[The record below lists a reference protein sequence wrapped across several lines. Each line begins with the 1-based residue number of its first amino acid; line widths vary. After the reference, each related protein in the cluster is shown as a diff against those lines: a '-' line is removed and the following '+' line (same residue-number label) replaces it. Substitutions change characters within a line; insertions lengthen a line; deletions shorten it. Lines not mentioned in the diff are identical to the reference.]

1 MNINEFKNKNY
12 DNLEKVLPIL
22 HMPSEN
28 KQRERNVAT
37 ECRMLLDA
45 ATYSIIKIPKIVVDL
60 LDVYLV
66 EFPFNEGPVF
76 DKNTLQLH
84 PKMIY
89 QSLYSMM
96 LAMTYRF
103 HGYKEDIY
111 KLIRENQFPWME
123 NGYISDYNLQ
133 QKIDELVSYFYK
145 YWISSFIKYES
156 GEYKYSSY
164 KIMSTKFYVDWDLDF
179 NKQCNYFRIYNHIG
193 HTKDIVANNI
203 IPWIVYYSQK
213 LRILD
218 ADKIKLAAELDGYNH
233 HLADDSLFIHECIN
247 DNRGITY
254 FFKRYKYHLAE
265 YTGAILVL
273 MDMIKYQKTE
283 TPTDPNMDLVKIIG
297 GILEKSKNIPKCPG
311 ITKSAVNGKN
321 LVVKYE
327 SDEEPDNIFISE
339 SMAKKISDDSNYRK
353 LTSRLDNIQE

>member
-12 DNLEKVLPIL
+12 DNLEKVLPIFR
-22 HMPSEN
+22 MPSKN
-28 KQRERNVAT
+28 KQHERNVAM
-37 ECRMLLDA
+37 ECRMVLDA
-45 ATYSIIKIPKIVVDL
+45 ATYKIIKIPKIVVNL

-76 DKNTLQLH
+76 DKKTLQLH

-96 LAMTYRF
+96 LAITYRF
-103 HGYKEDIY
+103 HGCKEDIY
-111 KLIRENQFPWME
+111 KLIRENKFPWMI
-123 NGYISDYNLQ
+123 NDGCISDMNLQ
-133 QKIDELVSYFYK
+133 EKIDDLVSYFYK
-145 YWISSFIKYES
+145 YWISSIVKYES
-156 GEYKYSSY
+156 CEYKYSSY
-164 KIMSTKFYVDWDLDF
+164 KIMSAKFYVDWDLDF

-193 HTKDIVANNI
+193 HTKDIVSNNI

-233 HLADDSLFIHECIN
+233 HLADDSLFIHECID
-247 DNRGITY
+247 DNRSITY
-254 FFKRYKYHLAE
+254 FFKRYKYHLSE
-265 YTGAILVL
+265 YAGAILVL

-283 TPTDPNMDLVKIIG
+283 TPTDPNMDLVKRIG
-297 GILEKSKNIPKCPG
+297 DILEKYKDIPKCPD
-311 ITKSAVNGKN
+311 ITESAVNGKN

-327 SDEEPDNIFISE
+327 SDEEPDTIFISE
-339 SMAKKISDDSNYRK
+339 SMAKKISDDSNYHK
-353 LTSRLDNIQE
+353 LTNRHGNI

>member
-37 ECRMLLDA
+37 ECRMVLDA
-45 ATYSIIKIPKIVVDL
+45 ATYKIIKIPKIVVNL

-66 EFPFNEGPVF
+66 EFPFNDGPVF
-76 DKNTLQLH
+76 DKKTLDLH

-123 NGYISDYNLQ
+123 NGYISGYNLQ

-145 YWISSFIKYES
+145 YWISSIIKYES
-156 GEYKYSSY
+156 REYKYSSY
-164 KIMSTKFYVDWDLDF
+164 KIMSNKFYVDWNLDF
-179 NKQCNYFRIYNHIG
+179 NAKCNDIRIYYNIH
-193 HTKDIVANNI
+193 HTKDIVADNI

-218 ADKIKLAAELDGYNH
+218 ADKIEIAAELDGYNH

-265 YTGAILVL
+265 YTGVILVL

-283 TPTDPNMDLVKIIG
+283 TPTDPNMDLAKRIG
-297 GILEKSKNIPKCPG
+297 DILEKFNDIPEYQDIKA
-311 ITKSAVNGKN
+311 SVVNGKN

-327 SDEEPDNIFISE
+327 SYEEPDSVFISE
-339 SMAKKISDDSNYRK
+339 SMAKKISDDSNYHK
-353 LTSRLDNIQE
+353 LTDRHGNI

>member
-1 MNINEFKNKNY
+1 MNINEFRNTNY
-12 DNLEKVLPIL
+12 DLEKVLPIFRR
-22 HMPSEN
+22 MPSEN
-28 KQRERNVAT
+28 KQHERNVAM
-37 ECRMLLDA
+37 ECRMVLDA
-45 ATYSIIKIPKIVVDL
+45 ATYKIIKIPKFLVDL

-66 EFPFNEGPVF
+66 EFPFNDGPIF
-76 DKNTLQLH
+76 NKKNLELNS
-84 PKMIY
+84 KMIY

-123 NGYISDYNLQ
+123 NGYISSYNLQ

-145 YWISSFIKYES
+145 YWVSSIIKYES
-156 GEYKYSSY
+156 REYKYSSY
-164 KIMSTKFYVDWDLDF
+164 KIMSNKFYVDWNLDF
-179 NKQCNYFRIYNHIG
+179 NVKCNSIRIHYNMH
-193 HTKDIVANNI
+193 HTKDIVADNI

-218 ADKIKLAAELDGYNH
+218 ADKIELAAELDGYNH

-254 FFKRYKYHLAE
+254 LFKRYKYHLAE

-283 TPTDPNMDLVKIIG
+283 TPTDPNMDLAKIIG
-297 GILEKSKNIPKCPG
+297 GILEKSKNIPKCPS

>member
-45 ATYSIIKIPKIVVDL
+45 ATYRIIKIPKIVVDL

-76 DKNTLQLH
+76 DKTTLQLH
-84 PKMIY
+84 PKIIY

-96 LAMTYRF
+96 LEITYRF
-103 HGYKEDIY
+103 HGCKKDIY
-111 KLIRENQFPWME
+111 RLIAQNRFPWME

-145 YWISSFIKYES
+145 YWISSIIKYES
-156 GEYKYSSY
+156 REYKYSSY
-164 KIMSTKFYVDWDLDF
+164 KIMSNKFYVDWNLDF
-179 NKQCNYFRIYNHIG
+179 NAKCNDIRIYYNIH
-193 HTKDIVANNI
+193 HTKDIVADNI

-283 TPTDPNMDLVKIIG
+283 MPTDPNMDLVKRIG
-297 GILEKSKNIPKCPG
+297 DILEKYKDIPKCPD
-311 ITKSAVNGKN
+311 ITESTVNGKN

-327 SDEEPDNIFISE
+327 SDKEPDTIFISE
-339 SMAKKISDDSNYRK
+339 SMAKKDIR
-353 LTSRLDNIQE
+353 

>member
-1 MNINEFKNKNY
+1 MNINEFRNKNY
-12 DNLEKVLPIL
+12 DDLKKVLPIFRML
-22 HMPSEN
+22 SEN
-28 KQRERNVAT
+28 KQRERNVAM
-37 ECRMLLDA
+37 ECRMVLDA
-45 ATYSIIKIPKIVVDL
+45 ATYRIIKIPKIVVDL

-66 EFPFNEGPVF
+66 EFPFNDGPIF
-76 DKNTLQLH
+76 NKKNLELNS
-84 PKMIY
+84 KLIY

-103 HGYKEDIY
+103 HGCKEDIY
-111 KLIRENQFPWME
+111 KMIRENQFPWMI
-123 NGYISDYNLQ
+123 NDISDINLQ
-133 QKIDELVSYFYK
+133 EKIDDLVSYFYK
-145 YWISSFIKYES
+145 YWISSIVKYES
-156 GEYKYSSY
+156 SKYKYSSY

-179 NKQCNYFRIYNHIG
+179 NKRCNYFRIYNHIG

-218 ADKIKLAAELDGYNH
+218 ADKIKFAAELDGYNH

-254 FFKRYKYHLAE
+254 FFKRYKYHLSE

-283 TPTDPNMDLVKIIG
+283 TPTDPNMDLAKRIG
-297 GILEKSKNIPKCPG
+297 GILEKYKDIPKCPG
-311 ITKSAVNGKN
+311 ITESTVNGKN

-327 SDEEPDNIFISE
+327 SDAEPDDIFISE
-339 SMAKKISDDSNYRK
+339 SMAKKISDDSNFHTLADRH
-353 LTSRLDNIQE
+353 

>member
-12 DNLEKVLPIL
+12 DNLEKVLPIFR
-22 HMPSEN
+22 MPSEN

-45 ATYSIIKIPKIVVDL
+45 ATYRIIKIPKIVVDL

-76 DKNTLQLH
+76 DKKTLQLH
-84 PKMIY
+84 PKIIY

-96 LAMTYRF
+96 LEITYRF
-103 HGYKEDIY
+103 HGCKKDIY
-111 KLIRENQFPWME
+111 RLIAQNRFPRME

-145 YWISSFIKYES
+145 YWVSSIIKYES
-156 GEYKYSSY
+156 REYKYSSY
-164 KIMSTKFYVDWDLDF
+164 KIMSNKFYVDWNLDF
-179 NKQCNYFRIYNHIG
+179 NAKCNDIRIYYNIH
-193 HTKDIVANNI
+193 HTKDIVADNI

-218 ADKIKLAAELDGYNH
+218 ADKIELAAELDGYNH

-297 GILEKSKNIPKCPG
+297 GILEKSKNIPKCPS

-339 SMAKKISDDSNYRK
+339 SMAKKISDDSNYHK
-353 LTSRLDNIQE
+353 LTNRHGNI